1 MHDVIFAHSFPEVIY
16 VTKLIQRIGLPAM
29 LTASFLSGSA
39 LTGVAFAYQG
49 HMAAARQD
57 LNGAISQLET
67 ALPDKGGH
75 RVAAIDFTH
84 KAILEVDAG
93 ILAGRQ

>member
-1 MHDVIFAHSFPEVIY
+1 M
-16 VTKLIQRIGLPAM
+16 TKLIQRIGLPAM
-29 LTASFLSGSA
+29 LTASFLFGSA

-57 LNGAISQLET
+57 LNGALSQLRT
-67 ALPDKGGH
+67 AISDKGGH
-75 RVAAIDFTH
+75 RVNAINYVQ

-93 ILAGRQ
+93 IISGRQ